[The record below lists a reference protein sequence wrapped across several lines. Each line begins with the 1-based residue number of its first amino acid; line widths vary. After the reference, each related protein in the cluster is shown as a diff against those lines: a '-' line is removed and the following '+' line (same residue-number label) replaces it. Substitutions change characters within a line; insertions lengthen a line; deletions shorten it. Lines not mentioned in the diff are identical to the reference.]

1 MNKVSPIRPQLRH
14 ALSHTMASVR
24 YFSTEKGYDVD
35 IQSQDGGKGK
45 FFDFLA
51 KVENIDTQV
60 RNTQVEEA
68 QPEASDSISEMA
80 AML

>member
-1 MNKVSPIRPQLRH
+1 
-14 ALSHTMASVR
+14 MASVR

>member
-1 MNKVSPIRPQLRH
+1 
-14 ALSHTMASVR
+14 MASVR

-68 QPEASDSISEMA
+68 QPEASDSIS
-80 AML
+80 

>member
-1 MNKVSPIRPQLRH
+1 
-14 ALSHTMASVR
+14 MASVR

-35 IQSQDGGKGK
+35 IQSQDSGKGK

-60 RNTQVEEA
+60 RETQVEDV
-68 QPEASDSISEMA
+68 QPDASNTISEMA

>member
-1 MNKVSPIRPQLRH
+1 
-14 ALSHTMASVR
+14 MASVR

-60 RNTQVEEA
+60 RNTQV
-68 QPEASDSISEMA
+68 
-80 AML
+80 